1 MPIFEENPTW
11 RTLLQEV
18 QKPGR
23 YLGGEV
29 NQVIKDPAKIR
40 LHVALVFP
48 DVYEMGESHVG
59 LKILYKILNDQ
70 PDIWAERVY
79 APWPDMEA
87 ALKKHQLRLFSLE
100 TKRPLNEFDLI
111 GITLPYEL
119 VYTNILTML
128 ERGGIPIWQ
137 KDRKKGDPIILGG
150 GSCAFNPEP
159 VAEFFD
165 AVVIGD
171 GEDLILPLADQILN
185 YKEGDQSREDL
196 LKGMS
201 QSRGVYIPSLFDI
214 DYHEDGTI
222 QKISP
227 KLENYPGVEKATV
240 TQLDQAAY
248 PTAPVVPN
256 INVIHDRIGVEVQR
270 GCVRG
275 CRFCQAG
282 YIYRPERQR
291 SPDTVKR
298 IIEESLGATG
308 QEEVSLLSLSVG
320 DYDCLNPLLNDL
332 FDRYEKRKIS
342 ISLPATRTETL
353 TPDIIRQIKRVRKT
367 GFTMAPEAGT
377 PRMRKLINKGN
388 AREDLMKTV
397 ENVFKEGWRLIK
409 FYYMCGLPLELESD
423 LLGIAEEA
431 REALAIG
438 RRHTSRAEINIGC
451 SSFVPKPFTPFQWEP
466 QLSITEVDEK
476 YRFIRQNLR
485 DRAIKFGTHKSDMS
499 YLEGVFSR
507 GDRRLSKA
515 LFRAYELGCRFDEWE
530 EQLDLDKWLQA
541 FEETGLDPNF
551 YVTRRRPKEEIF
563 PWDHLFTDLKKEFL
577 WEELT
582 AAHDLAFIEDCS
594 THKCS
599 DCGICDFRKT
609 FNINYQYQPTTEQVT
624 AFSTRGRPLKGE
636 APQTLAN
643 PPLELASSTVAEP
656 IQKIRARFTKL
667 GTAAFLS
674 HLDLATVIRRALK
687 RAQIPVG
694 HSRGY
699 HPMMLLSLSPPQ
711 PVGVE
716 SEAEFMDLELTQVT
730 DPKEF
735 QNRLN
740 QSLPTGI
747 SILEVREVPKN
758 TPSLNGSLSEQ
769 VYAIELSHASQ
780 LIPGEGLQ
788 DRVSRVTNASE
799 ISIERRREKITKLI
813 NIRPFI
819 KDLEVVAP
827 NRLHLV
833 TRFEQTAGSIRPTEV
848 LAALF
853 PENLEMKSLILKTE
867 ARFGKIPIA

>member
-1 MPIFEENPTW
+1 
-11 RTLLQEV
+11 
-18 QKPGR
+18 
-23 YLGGEV
+23 
-29 NQVIKDPAKIR
+29 
-40 LHVALVFP
+40 
-48 DVYEMGESHVG
+48 
-59 LKILYKILNDQ
+59 
-70 PDIWAERVY
+70 
-79 APWPDMEA
+79 
-87 ALKKHQLRLFSLE
+87 LFSLE
-100 TKRPLNEFDLI
+100 SKRPLHEFDLI

-119 VYTNILTML
+119 VYTNILTIL
-128 ERGGIPIWQ
+128 DRGGIPLWQ

-159 VAEFFD
+159 VADFFD

-171 GEDLILPLADQILN
+171 GEDLILQLAQQVLS
-185 YKEGDQSREDL
+185 YQESAQTREGL
-196 LKGMS
+196 LKEMT
-201 QSRGVYIPSLFDI
+201 QHQGVYIPSLFEI
-214 DYHEDGTI
+214 DYHEDGTV
-222 QKISP
+222 QKIRP
-227 KLENYPGVEKATV
+227 KLADYPGVKKATV
-240 TQLDQAAY
+240 TQLDQAPY

-298 IIEESLGATG
+298 IIEESLEATG

-332 FDRYEKRKIS
+332 FDRYEKRKVS

-431 REALAIG
+431 RQALAIG
-438 RRHTSRAEINIGC
+438 RRYTQRAEINIGC

-466 QLSITEVDEK
+466 QLSISEVNEK
-476 YRFIRQNLR
+476 YRFIRQNLGA
-485 DRAIKFGTHKSDMS
+485 RAIKFGTHQSDMS

-507 GDRRLSKA
+507 GDRRLSQT

-530 EQLDLDKWLQA
+530 EQLDLAKWLQA
-541 FEETGLDPNF
+541 FAETGLDPNF

-563 PWDHLFTDLKKEFL
+563 PWDHLFTDLKKDFL

-609 FNINYQYQPTTEQVT
+609 FNINYQYQTDTEQVKAT
-624 AFSTRGRPLKGE
+624 STRGRLLKGE
-636 APQTLAN
+636 TVQTLKR
-643 PPLELASSTVAEP
+643 PPQEFNVSSVTGPV
-656 IQKIRARFTKL
+656 QKIRAHFTKL

-687 RAQIPVG
+687 RAQISVG
-694 HSRGY
+694 HSQGY

-730 DPKEF
+730 DPQQF
-735 QNRLN
+735 QYRLN
-740 QSLPTGI
+740 QVLPTGI
-747 SILEVREVPKN
+747 TILKAWEIDKK

-769 VYAIELSHASQ
+769 VYAIELSPSFTGNS
-780 LIPGEGLQ
+780 PKEGLQ
-788 DRVSRVTNASE
+788 TRVSRVTNASE
-799 ISIERRREKITKLI
+799 ISIERRREKKTKQI

-848 LAALF
+848 LEALF
-853 PENLEMKSLILKTE
+853 PEKQELNPLIRKID
-867 ARFGKIPIA
+867 ARFNKPFA